1 MPKPAP
7 KKLKQK
13 YTYNAIQLIYI
24 AQQQEMLTILIILLG
39 CNITTILYDRIYTAL
54 TISEAYP
61 NAQIDWFLSGG
72 IKDPA
77 RDTTSE
83 AEKMHQAIS
92 HFNINSTTAVN
103 VWNYVY
109 DTISQNTAENFI
121 MADRYL
127 KKNGSQYDRVY
138 VVTSQFH
145 YERAKEM
152 QNLISPDSKFE
163 WVLSPMEMSDSYY
176 WEKIHIKNVEQ
187 DVERAAKKFY
197 YIM

>member
-1 MPKPAP
+1 
-7 KKLKQK
+7 
-13 YTYNAIQLIYI
+13 
-24 AQQQEMLTILIILLG
+24 MLTILIILLG

-54 TISEAYP
+54 TISNTYP

-72 IKDPA
+72 IKDPV

-92 HFNINSTTAVN
+92 QFNINNTNTMN
-103 VWNYVY
+103 TWNFIY

-121 MADRYL
+121 MADSYL

-145 YERAKEM
+145 YERAKQFQEM
-152 QNLISPDSKFE
+152 ISPDANVE
-163 WVLSPMEMSDSYY
+163 WVLSPMELQDSTY

-187 DVERAAKKFY
+187 DVVRAFQKYY

>member
-1 MPKPAP
+1 M
-7 KKLKQK
+7 
-13 YTYNAIQLIYI
+13 
-24 AQQQEMLTILIILLG
+24 
-39 CNITTILYDRIYTAL
+39 
-54 TISEAYP
+54 
-61 NAQIDWFLSGG
+61 
-72 IKDPA
+72 
-77 RDTTSE
+77 
-83 AEKMHQAIS
+83 
-92 HFNINSTTAVN
+92 N

-121 MADRYL
+121 MADKYL
-127 KKNGSQYDRVY
+127 KTNGSQYDHVY

-152 QNLISPDSKFE
+152 QNLISPDGKFE

-187 DVERAAKKFY
+187 DVERAAKKYY

>member
-1 MPKPAP
+1 M
-7 KKLKQK
+7 Q
-13 YTYNAIQLIYI
+13 TTTT
-24 AQQQEMLTILIILLG
+24 QQMLTILIILLG
-39 CNITTILYDRIYTAL
+39 CNITTILYDRIYAAL
-54 TISEAYP
+54 TISTAYP
-61 NAQIDWFLSGG
+61 TAQIDWFLSGG

-83 AEKMHQAIS
+83 AEKMRQAIS
-92 HFNINSTTAVN
+92 QFNKNNTRSMN

-127 KKNGSQYDRVY
+127 KKNGSQYDSVY

-145 YERAKEM
+145 YERAKDM
-152 QNLISPDSKFE
+152 QNLISPDGKFE

-176 WEKIHIKNVEQ
+176 WEKIHIRNVDN
-187 DVERAAKKFY
+187 DVQKALNKFP
-197 YIM
+197 IL

>member
-1 MPKPAP
+1 
-7 KKLKQK
+7 
-13 YTYNAIQLIYI
+13 
-24 AQQQEMLTILIILLG
+24 MLTILIILLG

-54 TISEAYP
+54 TISTAYP

-83 AEKMHQAIS
+83 AGKMHQAIS
-92 HFNINSTTAVN
+92 QFNINNTNSMN
-103 VWNYVY
+103 PWNYVY

-121 MADRYL
+121 MAERYL
-127 KKNGSQYDRVY
+127 KKNGSQYDRIY

-145 YERAKEM
+145 YERAKQM
-152 QNLISPDSKFE
+152 QELILPDANLD

-187 DVERAAKKFY
+187 DVERAAQKYY

>member
-1 MPKPAP
+1 
-7 KKLKQK
+7 
-13 YTYNAIQLIYI
+13 
-24 AQQQEMLTILIILLG
+24 MLTILIILLG
-39 CNITTILYDRIYTAL
+39 CNITTILYDRIYAAL
-54 TISEAYP
+54 TISAVYP

-77 RDTTSE
+77 RDTISE
-83 AEKMHQAIS
+83 AEKMRQAIS
-92 HFNINSTTAVN
+92 QFNINNTQAMN
-103 VWNYVY
+103 PWNYVY

-121 MADRYL
+121 MAERYL
-127 KKNGSQYDRVY
+127 KTNGSQYDRIY

-145 YERAKEM
+145 YERAKQM
-152 QNLISPDSKFE
+152 QELILPDANLE

-187 DVERAAKKFY
+187 DVEKAAKKYY

>member
-1 MPKPAP
+1 
-7 KKLKQK
+7 
-13 YTYNAIQLIYI
+13 
-24 AQQQEMLTILIILLG
+24 MLTILIILLG
-39 CNITTILYDRIYTAL
+39 CNITSILYDRIYTAL
-54 TISEAYP
+54 TISTEYP

-72 IKDPA
+72 IKDPV

-83 AEKMHQAIS
+83 AEKMREAIS
-92 HFNINSTTAVN
+92 HFNINSTRAMN
-103 VWNYVY
+103 AWNYVY

-145 YERAKEM
+145 YERAKQM
-152 QNLISPDSKFE
+152 QNLISPGANFE

-187 DVERAAKKFY
+187 DVEKAAQKYY

>member
-1 MPKPAP
+1 
-7 KKLKQK
+7 
-13 YTYNAIQLIYI
+13 
-24 AQQQEMLTILIILLG
+24 MLTILIILLG

-61 NAQIDWFLSGG
+61 TAQIDWFLSGG

-83 AEKMHQAIS
+83 AEKMREAIS
-92 HFNINSTTAVN
+92 HFNINSTRAMN
-103 VWNYVY
+103 AWNYVY

-127 KKNGSQYDRVY
+127 KTNRSQYDRVY

-145 YERAKEM
+145 YERAKQM
-152 QNLISPDSKFE
+152 QDLISPGANFE

-187 DVERAAKKFY
+187 DVERAAQKYY

>member
-1 MPKPAP
+1 
-7 KKLKQK
+7 
-13 YTYNAIQLIYI
+13 
-24 AQQQEMLTILIILLG
+24 MLTILIILLG

-54 TISEAYP
+54 TISEIYP

-72 IKDPA
+72 IKDPT

-83 AEKMHQAIS
+83 AEKMHQAIAQ
-92 HFNINSTTAVN
+92 FNINNTSSMK

-121 MADRYL
+121 MVERYL
-127 KKNGSQYDRVY
+127 KTNGSQYDRVY
-138 VVTSQFH
+138 VATSQFH
-145 YERAKEM
+145 YERAKQFQE
-152 QNLISPDSKFE
+152 LILPDGKFD

-187 DVERAAKKFY
+187 DVERAAKKYY